1 VNVLAGR
8 CDRCVD
14 HAVATFRIEE
24 MDCAHEVAI
33 LERRLGTVDG
43 VAAIDA
49 DVVGRRLRVHF
60 DAAAVGPTLIAAAV
74 AETGMR
80 AWLLDDAARSA
91 DDARRTTFPRL
102 LALAAAA
109 LVLAGGAWILQ
120 APGWGIRLALATAIV
135 AAAPGTVSRAWLAV
149 KGHRLDIHVLMV
161 VAVTGALI
169 IDEWFEA
176 AAVVVLFGVAQWLET
191 RSLERAR
198 RAVRE
203 VFAIMPEMAEVRSA
217 QGFTVLPVRDV
228 VVGTDVLVRPGSRV
242 PLDGA
247 VREGR
252 STVDQSAVT
261 GESLPVERGP
271 GEDVYAGSING
282 DGSLI
287 IRATR
292 RHDDSAVARILHLV
306 EQAQSRR
313 ADVQTLVDRF
323 ARIYTPIVLVLA
335 ALVALVPPLI
345 GGGAWSAWLHT
356 ALVLLV
362 ISCPCALVIATPV
375 AVVSALAGAARRGLL
390 IEGGVVL
397 EQLAR
402 VTVVVFDKTGT
413 LSEGIVDVAHV
424 EPADGVSTSDV
435 LTTAAA
441 LERQANHPIAAAIVR
456 QAQEAGLTIP
466 TADQVEHVPG
476 GGVSGRVHGRAVLVG
491 SRRWLAERGVD
502 GLTRGA
508 DAPLA
513 VGVAVEGRVI
523 GWVEV
528 ADRPRPDARRA
539 TQRLRE
545 LTGVDVWMLSGDAEA
560 PTRSLADAVG
570 VEQWRAGLLPADK
583 VAAVEALQARH
594 GPVLM
599 VGDGVNDGPAL
610 ATASVG
616 VAMGGG
622 TDVAFEAADAAL
634 MRPDMSL
641 VAYAIALGRQTVST
655 VRANVI
661 LALALKVLVVVLA
674 AFGMASLWLAVAAD
688 VGASLLVVAIGLRLL
703 RFSTTDIDGS

>member
-1 VNVLAGR
+1 
-8 CDRCVD
+8 
-14 HAVATFRIEE
+14 
-24 MDCAHEVAI
+24 
-33 LERRLGTVDG
+33 
-43 VAAIDA
+43 
-49 DVVGRRLRVHF
+49 
-60 DAAAVGPTLIAAAV
+60 
-74 AETGMR
+74 
-80 AWLLDDAARSA
+80 
-91 DDARRTTFPRL
+91 
-102 LALAAAA
+102 
-109 LVLAGGAWILQ
+109 
-120 APGWGIRLALATAIV
+120 
-135 AAAPGTVSRAWLAV
+135 
-149 KGHRLDIHVLMV
+149 
-161 VAVTGALI
+161 
-169 IDEWFEA
+169 
-176 AAVVVLFGVAQWLET
+176 
-191 RSLERAR
+191 
-198 RAVRE
+198 
-203 VFAIMPEMAEVRSA
+203 
-217 QGFTVLPVRDV
+217 
-228 VVGTDVLVRPGSRV
+228 
-242 PLDGA
+242 
-247 VREGR
+247 
-252 STVDQSAVT
+252 
-261 GESLPVERGP
+261 
-271 GEDVYAGSING
+271 
-282 DGSLI
+282 
-287 IRATR
+287 
-292 RHDDSAVARILHLV
+292 
-306 EQAQSRR
+306 
-313 ADVQTLVDRF
+313 
-323 ARIYTPIVLVLA
+323 
-335 ALVALVPPLI
+335 
-345 GGGAWSAWLHT
+345 
-356 ALVLLV
+356 
-362 ISCPCALVIATPV
+362 
-375 AVVSALAGAARRGLL
+375 
-390 IEGGVVL
+390 
-397 EQLAR
+397 
-402 VTVVVFDKTGT
+402 
-413 LSEGIVDVAHV
+413 V
-424 EPADGVSTSDV
+424 EPADGVSTLDV